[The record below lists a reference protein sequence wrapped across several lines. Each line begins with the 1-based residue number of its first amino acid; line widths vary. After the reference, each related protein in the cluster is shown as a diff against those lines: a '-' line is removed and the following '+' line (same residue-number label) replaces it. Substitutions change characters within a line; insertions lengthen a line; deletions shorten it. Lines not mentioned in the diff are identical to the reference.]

1 MDTHPTHSTTWW
13 HGWSLLPHV
22 GVSDDG
28 LGGEEE
34 SADGSRNDVPLRER
48 ESLLREAVPLR
59 SKPQGSPC
67 RRRPGCDVCP

>member
-1 MDTHPTHSTTWW
+1 MDTHPPHPTTCW

-34 SADGSRNDVPLRER
+34 SADGSGVLQGAAGDLRR
-48 ESLLREAVPLR
+48 MSA
-59 SKPQGSPC
+59 
-67 RRRPGCDVCP
+67 